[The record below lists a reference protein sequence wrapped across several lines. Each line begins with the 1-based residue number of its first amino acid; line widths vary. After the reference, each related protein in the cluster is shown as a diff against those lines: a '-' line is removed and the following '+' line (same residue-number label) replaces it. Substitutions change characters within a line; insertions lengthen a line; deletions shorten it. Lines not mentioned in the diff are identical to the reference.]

1 MANTLRYTYQ
11 LVGATWNGSEMEHAP
26 ITFDDVD
33 SAKGMLDF
41 SECDFTGLSPVYS
54 LEDSDTTLVVTIPFA
69 DSDAGRTAQDA
80 FHNNVKDTWSYPV
93 ANTPWL
99 STTWGLKPDVSNVFK
114 VTSIKDGEVDLD

>member
-11 LVGATWNGSEMEHAP
+11 LVGATWNGSEMENGP

-80 FHNNVKDTWSYPV
+80 FHNNMKDTWTVTGSTDGS
-93 ANTPWL
+93 TPTEVL
-99 STTWGLKPDVSNVFK
+99 QPDNSFT
-114 VTSIKDGEVDLD
+114 VTSIKDGEVDI

>member
-1 MANTLRYTYQ
+1 MANKLRYTYQ
-11 LVGATWNGSEMEHAP
+11 VLGADSSA

-33 SAKGMLDF
+33 AAKVIVDF

-80 FHNNVKDTWSYPV
+80 FHNNMKDTWTVTGSIEG
-93 ANTPWL
+93 
-99 STTWGLKPDVSNVFK
+99 STLTEILQPDNSFT
-114 VTSIKDGEVDLD
+114 VTSIKDGEVDI